1 MPDSLAGLRTDEVL
15 SELARDPAAH
25 RQSFALGLD
34 IELQGLFDE
43 PGGLRSLG
51 FLAWVAKWAPLRR
64 YFDLHPVELS
74 NPFAGQIRIGTCRD
88 GCEDEQEGAQR
99 DSTMTFHDNPL
110 GEAADRR

>member
-43 PGGLRSLG
+43 PGSLRSLG
-51 FLAWVAKWAPLRR
+51 FLAWVAKWPRSGGISICTPLNCPTHLPVRSVSARAGMAAKTNKRAP
-64 YFDLHPVELS
+64 S
-74 NPFAGQIRIGTCRD
+74 AT
-88 GCEDEQEGAQR
+88 AQ
-99 DSTMTFHDNPL
+99 
-110 GEAADRR
+110 